1 MMNAE
6 ESRSADWARRSAVPR
21 WLIIV
26 IGVLVLVIVGGF
38 VTLKVAFPPEK
49 LRAMVVPR
57 LEERVGREVQLSSV
71 SLRVFPRLAV
81 RLGDLAIANPS
92 GFSSEPML
100 RLDALELQVRFWPM
114 VLRRE
119 LELGQVRLVR
129 PIIRYEV
136 LPDGTN
142 NFAGL
147 GPAPAEQG
155 EPPGREAEAA
165 GAEVAGAEAAGAPRE
180 AGAGAAA
187 AAGLVVAD
195 LALRDGSILYFD
207 GRNGNAARMSVE
219 ARLAADRAS
228 EGSRALLSRGRIA
241 LGSIHALV
249 PKLGEDSIALPD
261 LVTEYDLFA
270 DVPGDSGVLRQLSLT
285 FGDVPLSGSGTL
297 RGLRGPRNLELAME
311 SGDLDIAALL
321 ASLPAALRPQN
332 VEASGGAHLWLE
344 VKGSLA
350 EEGKPEVNGT
360 LQLQNVGASYGEYGR
375 VLSSGL
381 GQAKFDLAALTVPS
395 FTGEL
400 FGRPFELQ
408 LNVTEFAAPLASGR
422 AKGELDLAR
431 FAALR
436 EEALPVEGDV
446 KFDVSFWAALKAPEG
461 SRLNGPIEFSNVSYQ
476 SPSLAVPARI
486 RSATLQLTG
495 MGVSAQAIPVELG
508 GSDLTLSFSSER
520 LLQYVLQ
527 LALQDTATRRAAAPL
542 PHVGFTLTSR
552 RLDTSEL
559 LAEGDSA
566 AAGYGELVSAR
577 LAGRT
582 LAGRDPGELA
592 RERYPLPP
600 IPPLSATGRVQIAEF
615 LNPPTRARNIVFD
628 VELQSGVL
636 EVKNL
641 GGDVYGGRVTGGLSL
656 DFRQARPPFT
666 LNYDLKLT
674 GGQAGDFLS
683 RWTRLGSA
691 LSGLMDFDIAGSATI
706 DETLLPAPDGVD
718 AAGRASF
725 KEGRFQEFGLTR
737 ALASQFRLDTDFVS
751 NFRELGGAYE
761 IKGGQFLLEGWRF
774 SARELNAAISGSA
787 GLGGTLD
794 LKLAME
800 VPPSVL
806 QRAGL
811 LQGAGPLSGLL
822 SQLTQDDTPLQVA
835 VGVGGTMS
843 EPTLVLDSEA
853 LQEEL
858 AKRLEGRGRDLLRR
872 LIKPPQ

>member
-6 ESRSADWARRSAVPR
+6 ENRFADRARRSGFPR

-26 IGVLVLVIVGGF
+26 IGVLVLVIVAGF

-71 SLRVFPRLAV
+71 SLRVLPRLAV
-81 RLGDLAIANPS
+81 RLGELAIANPP

-100 RLDALELQVRFWPM
+100 RLDALELQVRLWPL

-129 PIIRYEV
+129 PVIRYEV
-136 LPDGTN
+136 LADGTH

-147 GPAPAEQG
+147 GAAPAEQG
-155 EPPGREAEAA
+155 EPPGREAASA
-165 GAEVAGAEAAGAPRE
+165 AEASAAEASAPGE
-180 AGAGAAA
+180 AGAGA

-195 LALRDGSILYFD
+195 LALRDGSILYSD
-207 GRNGNAARMSVE
+207 ARNGTAARMSVE

-228 EGSRALLSRGRIA
+228 EGGRALVSRGRIA
-241 LGSIHALV
+241 LGSIQALL

-261 LVTEYDLFA
+261 LVTEYELFA
-270 DVPGDSGVLRQLSLT
+270 DLPGDSAVLRQLSLT
-285 FGDVPLSGSGTL
+285 FGELPLSGSGSL
-297 RGLRGPRNLELAME
+297 AGLRGPQNLELALE
-311 SGDLDIAALL
+311 SGDVDIAALL
-321 ASLPAALRPQN
+321 ASLPPALRPQD

-344 VKGSLA
+344 VAGSLA
-350 EEGKPEVNGT
+350 QEGGPELNGT
-360 LQLQNVGASYGEYGR
+360 LQLQDVAASYGEYGR
-375 VLSSGL
+375 VLSSGA
-381 GQAKFDLAALTVPS
+381 GQAKFDRAALTVPA
-395 FTGEL
+395 FTAQL

-408 LNVTEFAAPLASGR
+408 LNVTEFEAPLASGR
-422 AKGELDLAR
+422 AKGALDLAQ

-436 EEALPVEGDV
+436 EEAMPVEGDLE
-446 KFDVSFWAALKAPEG
+446 FDVSFWASAGAPEA
-461 SRLNGPIEFSNVSYQ
+461 SRLTGPIALSNISYQ
-476 SPSLAVPARI
+476 SASLAVPARI
-486 RSATLQLTG
+486 RSATVQLTG
-495 MGVSAQAIPVELG
+495 MGISAEAIPIELG
-508 GSDLTLSFSSER
+508 GSDLTLSLSSER
-520 LLQYVLQ
+520 LLQYALQ
-527 LALQDTATRRAAAPL
+527 LALQDTATRRPAGPL
-542 PHVGFTLTSR
+542 PQVRFAVTSR
-552 RLDTSEL
+552 RLEVSEL
-559 LAEGDSA
+559 LAEGDTA
-566 AAGYGELVSAR
+566 AVGYSDLLSAR

-582 LAGRDPGELA
+582 LEGRDPGELA

-615 LNPPTRARNIVFD
+615 LNPPTQARNIAFD
-628 VELQSGVL
+628 VELQGGVL

-641 GGDVYGGRVTGGLSL
+641 SGEVYGGRVTGTLAL

-666 LNYDLKLT
+666 LNYDLQLT
-674 GGQAGDFLS
+674 GGQAGDFLT

-691 LSGLMDFDIAGSATI
+691 LSGLVDFDITGSATI

-718 AAGRASF
+718 AAGRANF
-725 KEGRFQEFGLTR
+725 KGGRFQEFGLTR
-737 ALASQFRLDTDFVS
+737 ALANQFGLDTDFIS
-751 NFRELGGAYE
+751 DFRELGGAYE
-761 IKGGQFLLEGWRF
+761 IKGGQFLVEGWSF
-774 SARELNAAISGSA
+774 SARELDAAISGSA

-794 LKLAME
+794 LELAME

-811 LQGAGPLSGLL
+811 LQAAGPLSGLL

-843 EPTLVLDSEA
+843 DPILVLDTEA

-872 LIKPPQ
+872 LIKPPR

>member
-6 ESRSADWARRSAVPR
+6 ESRLADRARRSGFPR
-21 WLIIV
+21 WPIIV

-38 VTLKVAFPPEK
+38 VTLRVAFPPEK

-81 RLGDLAIANPS
+81 RLGDLAIANPP

-119 LELGQVRLVR
+119 FELGQVRLIR
-129 PIIRYEV
+129 PAIRYEV
-136 LPDGTN
+136 LADGTN

-147 GPAPAEQG
+147 GPARAEQV
-155 EPPGREAEAA
+155 EPPGREAESAR
-165 GAEVAGAEAAGAPRE
+165 AEEAGAPGE

-195 LALRDGSILYFD
+195 LALQDGSILYFD
-207 GRNGNAARMSVE
+207 GRNGSAARMSVE

-261 LVTEYDLFA
+261 LVTEYEAFA
-270 DVPGDSGVLRQLSLT
+270 DMPGDSGVLRQLSLT
-285 FGDVPLSGSGTL
+285 FGELPLNGSGAL
-297 RGLRGPRNLELAME
+297 RGLRGPRNLELALE
-311 SGDLDIAALL
+311 SGDVDIAALL
-321 ASLPAALRPQN
+321 ASLPAGLRPRN

-344 VKGSLA
+344 VRGSLA
-350 EEGKPEVNGT
+350 EEGKPQVNGT
-360 LQLQNVGASYGEYGR
+360 LQLQNVSASYGEYGR
-375 VLSSGL
+375 VLSNGS

-395 FTGEL
+395 FTAEL

-408 LNVTEFAAPLASGR
+408 LNVSEFEAPLASGR
-422 AKGELDLAR
+422 ATGGLDLAR

-446 KFDVSFWAALKAPEG
+446 KFDLSFWTALKAPEG
-461 SRLNGPIEFSNVSYQ
+461 SRLSGPIELSNISYQ

-486 RSATLQLTG
+486 RSATVQLTG
-495 MGVSAQAIPVELG
+495 MGVSAQAIPIELG

-520 LLQYVLQ
+520 LLQYALQ
-527 LALQDTATRRAAAPL
+527 HALQDRAARPTAAAL
-542 PHVGFTLTSR
+542 PHVQFAVTSR

-559 LAEGDSA
+559 LAAGDTGA
-566 AAGYGELVSAR
+566 VGYSDMLTAR
-577 LAGRT
+577 LAGRR

-628 VELQSGVL
+628 VGVENGVL

-641 GGDVYGGRVTGGLSL
+641 SGDLYGGRMTGGVSL

-666 LNYDLKLT
+666 LSYDLKLS

-691 LSGLMDFDIAGSATI
+691 LTGLLDFDITGSALI
-706 DETLLPAPDGVD
+706 DETLLPTPDGVD

-725 KEGRFQEFGLTR
+725 KEGRFREFGLTR
-737 ALASQFRLDTDFVS
+737 ALASQFRLDSDFIS
-751 NFRELGGAYE
+751 DFRELGGAYE
-761 IKGGQFLLEGWRF
+761 IKGGQFIIEGWRF
-774 SARELNAAISGSA
+774 SARQLNGAISGSA

-800 VPPSVL
+800 VPPSLL

-822 SQLTQDDTPLQVA
+822 SQLMQDDTPLQVA
-835 VGVGGTMS
+835 VGVGGSMS
-843 EPTLVLDSEA
+843 DPTLVLDSEA
-853 LQEEL
+853 LQAEL
-858 AKRLEGRGRDLLRR
+858 AKRLEGRSRDLLRR
-872 LIKPPQ
+872 LIKPPR